1 MKRVKQKILLD
12 SFLILSLK
20 NDFIRR
26 VDIPQGGDEHVRQFD
41 AVLVEILVAVVAMV
55 MPFLPRIRTSHLD
68 IIYQLAVCVIF
79 SRNVESVE
87 IVEFAMLTV
96 KSFVASRAFVM
107 PFRSILHT
115 GCGNSGYK
123 VAVSI
128 PRHRDNRA
136 FRFVS
141 TVDLQDFSQ
150 IH

>member
-1 MKRVKQKILLD
+1 M
-12 SFLILSLK
+12 
-20 NDFIRR
+20 
-26 VDIPQGGDEHVRQFD
+26 DIPQGGDEHVRQFD

-55 MPFLPRIRTSHLD
+55 MPFLPPRIRTSHLD

-79 SRNVESVE
+79 SPNVESVE
-87 IVEFAMLTV
+87 IVEFAMFAV
-96 KSFVASRAFVM
+96 KSFVASRALVM

-115 GCGNSGYK
+115 GCGNFGYK
-123 VAVSI
+123 VAVSM

-141 TVDLQDFSQ
+141 TVDLQDFTQ

>member
-1 MKRVKQKILLD
+1 MISSIVWIYPKAGTNTFVSSTPFSSKFLLQ
-12 SFLILSLK
+12 LSL
-20 NDFIRR
+20 
-26 VDIPQGGDEHVRQFD
+26 
-41 AVLVEILVAVVAMV
+41 V

-79 SRNVESVE
+79 SPNVESVE

-128 PRHRDNRA
+128 PRHRNNRA

-141 TVDLQDFSQ
+141 TVDLQDFTQ